1 MSSANVTITKPYMY
15 FDPKFP
21 FAGLKNSTA
30 NTDDTKK
37 CDCPEVVVIR
47 DDQVEK
53 VAETPTKKKYILSSV
68 IDFLKQKQ
76 KFQRNPCVFTPI

>member
-1 MSSANVTITKPYMY
+1 MSSANMTITKPSMY
-15 FDPKFP
+15 FDPTFP

-53 VAETPTKKKYILSSV
+53 VAETPTKKKYMWTSMLE
-68 IDFLKQKQ
+68 FFKQQQ
-76 KFQRNPCVFTPI
+76 KFQRNSCVFTPI